1 MAANQPSSSRLSP
14 QRTGG
19 GAFAAVFAAGL
30 AASPV
35 PTWARSPVPL
45 LGEDSLNHFSACV
58 CLPQPSLATKLPLPL
73 SASLLASSVF
83 PPRFRQ
89 RLLLLQRASKRF
101 PVNKDLIYK
110 LWGHCPPGSLDMPKT
125 DAGERLLC
133 ELGYKLG
140 QTLGEGSFSKV
151 KEVTSS
157 KYKVPLAVKVVDRRR
172 APPAFVYKFLPRELS
187 ILRRIRHPNI
197 VRIFELI
204 ELVQQRGKLPCV
216 PEARDIFAQVVG
228 AVRYLHDRNLVH
240 RDLKCENVLLAADG
254 RRAKLTDFGFS
265 KEAGTFPELSTT
277 FCGSAA
283 YASPEVLLG
292 IPYDAKKYDV
302 WSLGVMLFVMV
313 TGYMPFNDTHIRS
326 MPQQQKQGVL
336 YPEGQPPLPEP
347 CRALIAQLLRF
358 SPAARPGVGQVAKN
372 SWAKSKPSGCSPQS
386 TSGGQV

>member
-1 MAANQPSSSRLSP
+1 
-14 QRTGG
+14 
-19 GAFAAVFAAGL
+19 
-30 AASPV
+30 
-35 PTWARSPVPL
+35 
-45 LGEDSLNHFSACV
+45 
-58 CLPQPSLATKLPLPL
+58 
-73 SASLLASSVF
+73 
-83 PPRFRQ
+83 
-89 RLLLLQRASKRF
+89 
-101 PVNKDLIYK
+101 
-110 LWGHCPPGSLDMPKT
+110 

-204 ELVQQRGKLPCV
+204 EVCNGKLYIVMEAAATDLLELVQRRGKLPCV
-216 PEARDIFAQVVG
+216 PEARDIFSQVVG

-265 KEAGTFPELSTT
+265 KEAGTFPDLSTT

-313 TGYMPFNDTHIRS
+313 TGYMPFNDTRIRS
-326 MPQQQKQGVL
+326 MPQQQKKGVL
-336 YPEGQPPLPEP
+336 YPEGLPPLPEP

-358 SPAARPGVGQVAKN
+358 SPATRPGVGQVAKN
-372 SWAKSKPSGCSPQS
+372 SWLKG
-386 TSGGQV
+386 

>member
-1 MAANQPSSSRLSP
+1 WVSPLVRTHLSKIYIQNLKTASGTADVLWSWAPFSS
-14 QRTGG
+14 QKG
-19 GAFAAVFAAGL
+19 
-30 AASPV
+30 
-35 PTWARSPVPL
+35 
-45 LGEDSLNHFSACV
+45 N
-58 CLPQPSLATKLPLPL
+58 
-73 SASLLASSVF
+73 
-83 PPRFRQ
+83 
-89 RLLLLQRASKRF
+89 
-101 PVNKDLIYK
+101 
-110 LWGHCPPGSLDMPKT
+110 
-125 DAGERLLC
+125 
-133 ELGYKLG
+133 LG

-172 APPAFVYKFLPRELS
+172 APPAFVYKFLCATGKLY
-187 ILRRIRHPNI
+187 I
-197 VRIFELI
+197 VMEAAATDLL

-372 SWAKSKPSGCSPQS
+372 KTTSFIFIVYHPLDLTGVLQNTDPQQNLCRQPNS
-386 TSGGQV
+386 ITEPQLLLQASRSVP

>member
-1 MAANQPSSSRLSP
+1 
-14 QRTGG
+14 
-19 GAFAAVFAAGL
+19 
-30 AASPV
+30 
-35 PTWARSPVPL
+35 
-45 LGEDSLNHFSACV
+45 
-58 CLPQPSLATKLPLPL
+58 
-73 SASLLASSVF
+73 
-83 PPRFRQ
+83 
-89 RLLLLQRASKRF
+89 
-101 PVNKDLIYK
+101 
-110 LWGHCPPGSLDMPKT
+110 
-125 DAGERLLC
+125 ERLLC

-172 APPAFVYKFLPRELS
+172 APPAFFVYKFLPRELS

-204 ELVQQRGKLPCV
+204 EVCNGKLYIVMEAAATDLLELVQQRGKLPCV

-240 RDLKCENVLLAADG
+240 RDLKCEN
-254 RRAKLTDFGFS
+254 
-265 KEAGTFPELSTT
+265 
-277 FCGSAA
+277 
-283 YASPEVLLG
+283 VLLG

-372 SWAKSKPSGCSPQS
+372 SWLKGD
-386 TSGGQV
+386 

>member
-1 MAANQPSSSRLSP
+1 
-14 QRTGG
+14 
-19 GAFAAVFAAGL
+19 
-30 AASPV
+30 
-35 PTWARSPVPL
+35 
-45 LGEDSLNHFSACV
+45 
-58 CLPQPSLATKLPLPL
+58 
-73 SASLLASSVF
+73 
-83 PPRFRQ
+83 
-89 RLLLLQRASKRF
+89 
-101 PVNKDLIYK
+101 
-110 LWGHCPPGSLDMPKT
+110 MPKT

-197 VRIFELI
+197 VHIFELI
-204 ELVQQRGKLPCV
+204 EVCNGKLYIVMEAAATDLLELVQQRGKLPCV

-326 MPQQQKQGVL
+326 MPQQQKKGVL

-372 SWAKSKPSGCSPQS
+372 SWLKGDI
-386 TSGGQV
+386 